1 MPSWLQLISR
11 VAAPAAL
18 TRVFLRETAN
28 GSLKRKSPGGSLT
41 SPPDSG
47 TASIAACKLG
57 YFAASITTAGAADGA
72 FGSAAKRH
80 HAKLTVSSNA
90 PRGGECFITCSV

>member
-11 VAAPAAL
+11 VAAPAPS
-18 TRVFLRETAN
+18 TRVFPRETAKV
-28 GSLKRKSPGGSLT
+28 LKRKSPGGSLT

-57 YFAASITTAGAADGA
+57 YFAASITTAARQTALSARPQKDTMPNSR
-72 FGSAAKRH
+72 SAATRQE
-80 HAKLTVSSNA
+80 AVNVS
-90 PRGGECFITCSV
+90 